1 MGRGGFSK
9 LYQANE
15 LIIWR
20 KMELISYPSPYTI
33 WDSRQTNE
41 LNVKGNTIKLI
52 EEFIYYFYYLGLE
65 KDFVMD

>member
-1 MGRGGFSK
+1 
-9 LYQANE
+9 
-15 LIIWR
+15 
-20 KMELISYPSPYTI
+20 MELISYPSPYTI

-65 KDFVMD
+65 KDFVMG